1 MDILPAAAALMKKP
15 DSGSKACAIGIL
27 GDMFDTLGSNCAEG
41 FVKQLLPVFMR
52 FTSSEDD
59 NIRNN
64 SVYGVGVLVATS
76 GETGISM
83 IPEALKS
90 LPLNESK
97 NMQVRVSHFPLRP
110 NILCF
115 IRTM

>member
-1 MDILPAAAALMKKP
+1 MKKP

-59 NIRNN
+59 NIRNT
-64 SVYGVGVLVATS
+64 SVYGVGVLIANS
-76 GETGISM
+76 GETGIKM
-83 IPEALKS
+83 IPDALKS

-97 NMQVRVSHFPLRP
+97 NLQVRVSEYRYKQSFK
-110 NILCF
+110 CVK
-115 IRTM
+115 RTT